1 MSLPKVFPFYSDGIN
16 GPHHV
21 SLALP
26 GKKSQIMESIGVTA
40 SSLLLVPQIE
50 YIKKFVEGDLGISD
64 TLYKSVITYNFSAPQ
79 VTQDEEA
86 FRRFAKVCKID
97 LEEDISKYKKD
108 GRFVMPNSKIKINPA
123 LENIGLK
130 SVEKTILK
138 SIFETQKPYI
148 EITKLITE
156 NLAYAEDI
164 VARVMPLISP
174 SPLTAK
180 SEKPNSNA
188 GNTSRPKSMGFGGG
202 KELKDSLSKL
212 ETLINDKK
220 PESLLTGLNDSAESS
235 NTSDTSGKW
244 QVTKTIY
251 STGEFD
257 PNLDYIYKYVDLPD
271 DEIKFDEK
279 KSTLDLNDID
289 PFQKYKPKKL
299 ILGIYN
305 SNGQPLNPNQPIK
318 TYALNGLDVTQVDT
332 PFKKADWILDSPKW
346 YLPNGVYSWPTYDQ
360 PVYVWEK
367 GLFRRESKTNPDST
381 ADPAWKIKKYKE
393 GDKDLLTKDDAFPG
407 NPVIARFETNEINE
421 YRDYFDEFLNFRF
434 HKTDSLSK
442 EEKDKTRKDLL
453 SRLDI
458 QSHLQNVYLYG
469 QNKSSTYKQING
481 KDPIPVGLKKVFKP
495 YKIFSKEAAVDEE
508 IKNFSS
514 AAGIEPGFLWIEP
527 EADYDMKVIRIDP
540 VSKVGYKE
548 AQTEDESFSEIRN
561 FVKNNLKIRFSNN
574 IPFTIEIKRKDLLN
588 PNFTLAPEITTN
600 VASYN
605 LENWNF
611 ENLKVI
617 NNRNLSIS
625 VYSEVAPIEYINNQ
639 YLRVEGPASENTI
652 INFNFYELKKEG
664 NFYYYRK
671 LVYKIDPKLEAV
683 RTFLKYANQNL
694 LNDLS
699 SKFDKGE
706 VSQYTFTIEEVIED
720 PNSNNNN
727 TIFPTSGLIGEVVD
741 IIQGSNSNQPQTR
754 TVNYTVDLKTIFSNK
769 EYSYFEPGD
778 ISLWIGVKI
787 EEKYQKKVNI
797 DSTGKILKWYYI
809 NDRNLEGP
817 DNKLSPGTTLKLD
830 SNEQISRVLPTFGV
844 EREFII
850 EYDTKTTL
858 QKQEHS
864 ITYSDKSISLYNI
877 KIGNADNSQKLIDP
891 SKVTNSQ
898 LKSAEIFGFGKQG
911 KLSKYGHGSPD
922 DPQELLIIERYRLTD
937 LDTESYYIIEGT
949 LRNPPTDG
957 QLNLQTTNNDDT
969 NYYRLPDAI
978 GAVKSFLSMLA
989 NIFAKLVPQLTKL
1002 IELFKSPTSFLT
1014 NIISDK
1020 AGENVEFL
1028 NKKSLDSLKQAARMV
1043 DEIKSIKNI
1052 TNEKLPDL
1060 TNLTGQASNLAG
1072 NLTGQTNNIAENIN
1086 QQANKAQSIKNQV
1099 ETIRDQKQ
1107 IENLKKQKVRDL
1119 NKFIKTSPM
1128 SNYIH
1133 VKDDG
1138 DLISILDGSAT
1149 IPFNIFGNSINFGI
1163 DMQLN
1168 RVTEK
1173 KTPLKLI
1180 FEKDLKLKNIKNL
1193 QSELELRKFDNKQ
1206 PELKSQIQD
1215 NLKSTDFEVKFSNG
1229 SSTTVESSS
1238 INSFII
1244 NNKNKYNFIIL
1255 EEDSQRTYKK
1265 IDDLVEKGTPED
1277 LRNAKDLID
1286 KAKKQNPKDINLLNK
1301 EKFITDKLGEFQ
1313 LGDQPMLKFIL
1324 GIVSLPFKLIAGVLE
1339 YIMNFFK
1346 SLINP
1351 VTLPAKLLEFL
1362 SFSWIAKFFT
1372 PKGVLEMAGIRFAPE
1387 KLAEWKGLVNIPGPI
1402 PNIPKSTQLPDE
1414 LKKLKDLENNLTNQ
1428 LNQQTGNLTN
1438 QLNQQTGNLKNQL
1451 NQQTGNLTNQ
1461 LNQQTGNLKNQLNQ
1475 QTGNLT
1481 NQLNQQTG
1489 NLTNQL
1495 NQQTGNLTNQINQQT
1510 GNLTNQLNQQTGNL
1524 TNQLNQNLGSLN
1536 NQVNQ
1541 LGQSVNGQTQGL
1553 TNNINQ
1559 INSNLNTPNIPNINL
1574 PKPEIPLPKI
1584 PDLPKSLNL
1593 PEDIRLKGFDRK
1605 NIKSG
1610 DYLFP
1615 DDIKLVDMSQFL
1627 NVIFNVKLPEYSSI
1641 QFRQNPNIGGSL
1653 IGQLKIN
1660 KPNLNIPNAPEVPNL
1675 PGFSCGGGFLCFVEA
1690 LINSIINFV
1699 WSLLGIEAVIE
1710 APQVKLCN
1718 GKKPKDAADI
1728 QKNSKN
1734 DQDLD
1739 GFYYEVQLENGK
1751 TQKFLNYEELQ
1762 SFIDDNKGLNYD
1774 FNF

>member
-164 VARVMPLISP
+164 VARVMPLISI

-220 PESLLTGLNDSAESS
+220 PEVKKKLDISVVDSFFKLANNQEKQQKASKNQRIMLSKYSLVLALLDGTETTSQFPNVFDFVYNKISAANGVESKYRNEIQNFLTDFTGNYKNINIYRTNQKIENVTLNVNDIKEIVNAAKNKYKFKNAQSLPNKVWSEVYQQNILKFYEEKVPFSMVPAEDSEEDP

-244 QVTKTIY
+244 QILNTIY
-251 STGEFD
+251 STGDFD
-257 PNLDYIYKYVDLPD
+257 PNIDYIFKYVDLPD

-279 KSTLDLNDID
+279 KSTLDLNDTD
-289 PFQKYKPKKL
+289 PFQKYKPKKI

-305 SNGQPLNPNQPIK
+305 SKGQPLNPIQPIK
-318 TYALNGLDVTQVDT
+318 TIGLNGVNVVEVDT
-332 PFKKADWILDSPKW
+332 PFKKADWILRSPKW
-346 YLPNGVYSWPTYDQ
+346 HLPDGVYNWPTYDN

-367 GLFRRESKTNPDST
+367 GLLRRESKTNPDSD
-381 ADPAWKIKKYKE
+381 ADSAWKIKKYKK
-393 GDKDLLTKDDAFPG
+393 GDKDLLTKEDAFPG
-407 NPVIARFETNEINE
+407 NPVIARFETNEVTE
-421 YRDYFDEFLNFRF
+421 YREYFDEFLNFKF
-434 HKTDSLSK
+434 HKTDTLNK
-442 EEKDKTRKDLL
+442 QEKDKNRKDLL
-453 SRLDI
+453 SRLDL

-481 KDPIPVGLKKVFKP
+481 KDPIPNSLKKAFKP
-495 YKIFSKEAAVDEE
+495 YKIFSTEAAVDKE
-508 IKNFSS
+508 IRDFSS
-514 AAGIEPGFLWIEP
+514 TAGLEPGFLWIEP
-527 EADYDMKVIRIDP
+527 ESDYDMKVIRIDP
-540 VSKVGYKE
+540 VSKIKYKE
-548 AQTEDESFSEIRN
+548 AQSEDESFAEIRN
-561 FVKNNLKIRFSNN
+561 FVKNNCKIAFSNGMS
-574 IPFTIEIKRKDLLN
+574 FTIEIRRNDVTN
-588 PNFTLAPEITTN
+588 SNFTLAPEIISN
-600 VASYN
+600 INSYN

-611 ENLKVI
+611 ENSTIL
-617 NNRNLSIS
+617 NDRNLEISI
-625 VYSEVAPIEYINNQ
+625 YSNKEPKEYEDNT
-639 YLRVEGPASENTI
+639 YLTSASPGESDTT
-652 INFNFYELKKEG
+652 YELKKEG
-664 NFYYYRK
+664 NSFYYRK
-671 LVYKIDPKLEAV
+671 FKTSDIPK
-683 RTFLKYANQNL
+683 KY
-694 LNDLS
+694 
-699 SKFDKGE
+699 
-706 VSQYTFTIEEVIED
+706 I
-720 PNSNNNN
+720 
-727 TIFPTSGLIGEVVD
+727 
-741 IIQGSNSNQPQTR
+741 
-754 TVNYTVDLKTIFSNK
+754 
-769 EYSYFEPGD
+769 YFNEGD
-778 ISLWIGVKI
+778 IDLWTYSGATVLEDKF
-787 EEKYQKKVNI
+787 QKKVKI
-797 DSTGKILKWYYI
+797 DSTGKIIHWYYVFK
-809 NDRNLEGP
+809 RTFSGP
-817 DNKLSPGTTLKLD
+817 SNKLSNGVTANIDRTI
-830 SNEQISRVLPTFGV
+830 SNNQVLTTFGV
-844 EREFII
+844 ERSFII
-850 EYDTKTTL
+850 NYNTTTTKSM
-858 QKQEHS
+858 KDHEIS
-864 ITYSDKSISLYNI
+864 YSDKNIPLYSI
-877 KIGNADNSQKLIDP
+877 KIGNSDNSQKLIDP

-898 LKSAEIFGFGKQG
+898 LTIKEIFGLGKQG
-911 KLSKYGHGSPD
+911 KLSKYGHGSSE
-922 DPQELLIIERYRLTD
+922 DPQELLVIERYRLTD
-937 LDTESYYIIEGT
+937 LDTESYFIIEGT
-949 LRNPPTDG
+949 LRNPPPDG
-957 QLNLQTTNNDDT
+957 ELNLPTTNNDDAS
-969 NYYRLPDAI
+969 YYRLPDAI
-978 GAVKSFLSMLA
+978 GAVKPFLSMLA
-989 NIFAKLVPQLTKL
+989 NIFAKLIPQITKL
-1002 IELFKSPTSFLT
+1002 IELFKNPTSFLT
-1014 NIISDK
+1014 NIISEK

-1028 NKKSLDSLKQAARMV
+1028 NKESLDTLKQATRIR
-1043 DEIKSIKNI
+1043 DEIVGLKDFEKPNI
-1052 TNEKLPDL
+1052 DTSNLQSNL
-1060 TNLTGQASNLAG
+1060 TNA
-1072 NLTGQTNNIAENIN
+1072 
-1086 QQANKAQSIKNQV
+1086 KKIK
-1099 ETIRDQKQ
+1099 I
-1107 IENLKKQKVRDL
+1107 RDL

-1138 DLISILDGSAT
+1138 NLISILDGSAT

-1173 KTPLKLI
+1173 KAPLKLI

-1193 QSELELRKFDNKQ
+1193 QSELELRKFDKKQ

-1215 NLKSTDFEVKFSNG
+1215 NINKSSDFEVKFENG
-1229 SSTTVESSS
+1229 GSKTVESSS
-1238 INSFII
+1238 INSFILS
-1244 NNKNKYNFIIL
+1244 NKNRYDFVIID
-1255 EEDSQRTYKK
+1255 EETQRTYKK
-1265 IDDLVEKGTPED
+1265 IDEFVEKGTPED
-1277 LRNAKDLID
+1277 LRKAKDLID
-1286 KAKKQNPKDINLLNK
+1286 KAKKQNPKDLNLLSK

-1313 LGDQPMLKFIL
+1313 LGDQPMIKFIL

-1351 VTLPAKLLEFL
+1351 VKLPAKLLEFL

-1372 PKGVLEMAGIRFAPE
+1372 PKGILEVAGIRFAPE

-1402 PNIPKSTQLPDE
+1402 PNLPKDVQLPNE
-1414 LKKLKDLENNLTNQ
+1414 LEKIKELENKLNSSSIPASNLNNLTNQ
-1428 LNQQTGNLTN
+1428 FNQQTGNLTN
-1438 QLNQQTGNLKNQL
+1438 QF

-1461 LNQQTGNLKNQLNQ
+1461 FNQPTGNLNNQFNQ

-1481 NQLNQQTG
+1481 NQFNQPTG
-1489 NLTNQL
+1489 NLTNQFESL
-1495 NQQTGNLTNQINQQT
+1495 NS
-1510 GNLTNQLNQQTGNL
+1510 
-1524 TNQLNQNLGSLN
+1524 LNQNLNNQTQNITNSLN
-1536 NQVNQ
+1536 Q
-1541 LGQSVNGQTQGL
+1541 L
-1553 TNNINQ
+1553 NI
-1559 INSNLNTPNIPNINL
+1559 PNIQSPNIQSPNIQSPNINL
-1574 PKPEIPLPKI
+1574 PSSSDALAKLNTQISLPKI

-1593 PEDIRLKGFDRK
+1593 PEDIKLKGFSRK

-1610 DYLFP
+1610 NYLFP
-1615 DDIKLVDMSQFL
+1615 DDFKLVDMSQFL

-1660 KPNLNIPNAPEVPNL
+1660 KPNLDIPNAPEVPNL

-1699 WSLLGIEAVIE
+1699 WSLLGIEVVIE
-1710 APQVKLCN
+1710 APQIKLCN

-1762 SFIDDNKGLNYD
+1762 SFIDDNKDLNYD